1 MDEEK
6 IHELVKQYKE
16 FKKVVEQME
25 KKMAECRK
33 GIFTIVDEYGYVD
46 KSTGS
51 MYYDLE
57 DSKVKK
63 EKRAGIKILED
74 KMLDLLH
81 RKNLKGCIKVKETI
95 DEPAVEEA
103 VLNGDISDAEFLSAV
118 KRTES
123 YALKFEEYKND
134 L

>member
-1 MDEEK
+1 
-6 IHELVKQYKE
+6 
-16 FKKVVEQME
+16 
-25 KKMAECRK
+25 
-33 GIFTIVDEYGYVD
+33 
-46 KSTGS
+46 
-51 MYYDLE
+51 
-57 DSKVKK
+57 
-63 EKRAGIKILED
+63 
-74 KMLDLLH
+74 
-81 RKNLKGCIKVKETI
+81 VKETI